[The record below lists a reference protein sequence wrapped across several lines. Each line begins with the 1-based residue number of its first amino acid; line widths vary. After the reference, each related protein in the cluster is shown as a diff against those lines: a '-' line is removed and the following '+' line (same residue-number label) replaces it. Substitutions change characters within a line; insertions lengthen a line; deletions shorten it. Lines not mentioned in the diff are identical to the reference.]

1 VRGRRALASGR
12 GRGVHRTAV
21 DVTAPIPVDPSNV
34 EMLQAW
40 DGAEGAFWAGHD
52 AAFDVSLARYTGP
65 LLQAAAIGPDERVL
79 DIGCGNGFT
88 TRESARRATN
98 GTSLGVDLSS
108 HMIERARLRAA
119 EQGIAN
125 VDFVQ
130 ADAQIHRFDEAA
142 FDVAISRAGV
152 MFFGDPVRA
161 FVNIARAL
169 RRGGRLALVVWQDVS
184 RNPWLRDIMTAL
196 AAGRDL
202 PAQPPDAPGPFS
214 FAEPERIREI
224 LGAAGFTHIEVDGIG
239 EPLSFGRTAEEAFRF
254 LTGLGVTESMLRDL
268 DATRRAQALAALRE
282 TVEAHETPEGV
293 LFASAAW
300 LVRAR
305 RA

>member
-1 VRGRRALASGR
+1 
-12 GRGVHRTAV
+12 V
-21 DVTAPIPVDPSNV
+21 DANATVPVDPSNV

-40 DGAEGAFWAGHD
+40 DGAEGAYWAGHD

-65 LLQAAAIGPDERVL
+65 LLQAADIAPDDRVL

-98 GTSLGVDLSS
+98 GTALGVDLSS

-125 VDFVQ
+125 VGFVQ
-130 ADAQIHRFDEAA
+130 ADAQIHRFDEEA

-161 FVNIARAL
+161 FANIARAL
-169 RRGGRLALVVWQDVS
+169 RRDGRLAVVVWQDLA
-184 RNPWLRDIMTAL
+184 RNHWVRDVMTAL

-202 PAQPPDAPGPFS
+202 PAQRPDAPGPFS
-214 FAEPERIREI
+214 LAEPERIREI
-224 LGAAGFTHIEVDGIG
+224 LAAAGFTHIEIDGIE
-239 EPLSFGRTAEEAFRF
+239 EPLLFGPTAEEAFRF
-254 LTGLGVTESMLRDL
+254 ASGLGVTESMLRDL
-268 DATRRAQALAALRE
+268 DESRRAQALAALR
-282 TVEAHETPEGV
+282 TTIEAHETPEGV

-300 LVRAR
+300 LVRGR